1 MNILHQNK
9 LKTRLNNSSYDRNN
23 KQTIKNINYSDP
35 ETLHPLDKGDTLL
48 SLTPDKV
55 NTDSADTNPN
65 NVIFNQKG

>member
-9 LKTRLNNSSYDRNN
+9 LRTRLNNSSYDRNN
-23 KQTIKNINYSDP
+23 KQTIKNINYRDD
-35 ETLHPLDKGDTLL
+35 EIVHPLDKGDTSL
-48 SLTPDKV
+48 SLTPDKL